1 MTKLALLSIAL
12 ATVVL
17 PLMAARDAHPWRGL
31 KKALVWVVVFNIFF
45 LFFLRFVVPRL
56 G

>member
-12 ATVVL
+12 ALVIL
-17 PLMAARDAHPWRGL
+17 PLVAARDPHPWRGM
-31 KKALVWVVVFNIFF
+31 KKALVWVVAFNAFF
-45 LFFLRFVVPRL
+45 VFFLRFVVPRL